1 MLKSY
6 VSGRNLTSKS
16 TAESHII
23 LISKGYNS
31 LASSYGSSCKSK
43 VIINFGRVSSK
54 LGVDEADENSSW
66 ALLNFFFAAK
76 RAKLKKPCGRTTQFF
91 AGLHC
96 LARKQCWTSSLRG
109 V

>member
-6 VSGRNLTSKS
+6 VSGRNLTIKR
-16 TAESHII
+16 TMDSHII

-54 LGVDEADENSSW
+54 LGVDEADENSSR
-66 ALLNFFFAAK
+66 ALLQF
-76 RAKLKKPCGRTTQFF
+76 LLCCKKG
-91 AGLHC
+91 
-96 LARKQCWTSSLRG
+96 KI
-109 V
+109 